1 MDRSGGYIREP
12 TDVCAPGFI
21 RMDYLLSILCLIFE

>member
-1 MDRSGGYIREP
+1 MDGSGNCIREL

-21 RMDYLLSILCLIFE
+21 RMDYLLSILCL